1 MTARKEPQPGT
12 QRGGKVDLEKKTER
26 PAEDRLDDALLMTF
40 PGSDPVAVG
49 SGVDKGVPKPLR
61 SEEKGGKQKPR
72 QG

>member
-1 MTARKEPQPGT
+1 MTARKEPQSGT
-12 QRGGKVDLEKKTER
+12 PRGGKVDLEKTDQR

-40 PGSDPVAVG
+40 PGSDPVSIG

-61 SEEKGGKQKPR
+61 GAEKGRRQRPR